1 MHEDGAGLPMWEIVR
16 SFPESGRG
24 GMERRAPHWV
34 RERARRPSELLR
46 RVEGERD
53 AAVDAN
59 RAKDA
64 FLADLSH
71 ELRTPLQAMIS
82 WVALLRGGT
91 LDPEMRGHALDVI
104 ERNLRAQTAL
114 VDDLLDVARIAA
126 GKLTIEP
133 VAVDL
138 AAIVRNAVDDHR
150 LVAEARG
157 IFVDGPLPGEPLIV
171 CGDARLLAQV
181 VANLLTNALKF
192 TPEGGVV
199 RVTLAPEPAGAV
211 LEIRDTGQGIVAK
224 LLPHVFERLSQGQ
237 ARSRRAPGGL
247 GLGLAI
253 AKHLVE
259 GHGGSIVAVSDG
271 DGRGS
276 LFRVTL
282 PWVRRRLGIEAPR
295 TR

>member
-1 MHEDGAGLPMWEIVR
+1 MHDDAAGLPDWRIVAPQ
-16 SFPESGRG
+16 S
-24 GMERRAPHWV
+24 RRASMEIRVAPLV
-34 RERARRPSELLR
+34 RERPAKGPSERLR
-46 RVEGERD
+46 RVECERD

-71 ELRTPLQAMIS
+71 ELRTPLQAMIG
-82 WVALLRGGT
+82 WTALLRAGT
-91 LDPEMRGHALDVI
+91 LNAEMRGHALDVL

-126 GKLTIEP
+126 GKLKVEL

-138 AAIVRNAVDDHR
+138 ATIVCNAVGDHR

-157 IFVDGPLPGEPLIV
+157 VAVDGPAPGEPLLV
-171 CGDARLLAQV
+171 VGDARLLAQV

-199 RVTLAPEPAGAV
+199 RVSLAPEPAGAV
-211 LEIRDTGQGIVAK
+211 LEIRDSGDGIAPE
-224 LLPHVFERLSQGQ
+224 LLPHVFDRLRQGH
-237 ARSRRAPGGL
+237 ARTGRNRGGL
-247 GLGLAI
+247 GLGLTI

-259 GHGGSIVAVSDG
+259 EQGGTIAAASDG
-271 DGRGS
+271 DGRGA

-282 PWVRRRLGIEAPR
+282 PRVRTSCGSEGTPD
-295 TR
+295 T